1 MISMSNQTSDTPTLR
16 MCQTF
21 DAGGQVS
28 KTFYV
33 SGGAVMLLW
42 QEAFS
47 WISTLSHFSLL
58 SSCLSC
64 FWPAKLVQT
73 HWSLYRLNG
82 HLCVFSVDCAETYA
96 WFAEA
101 NALCGLNTAASAV
114 LILAQCTWVYHLLT
128 SARSLCL
135 TCSHLSILWTPL
147 FISLFL
153 LSSLFPPFFVL
164 FSSHLCT

>member
-1 MISMSNQTSDTPTLR
+1 MSDTPTLR

-47 WISTLSHFSLL
+47 WISTLSHFLLL

-64 FWPAKLVQT
+64 FWPAKLIQT

-82 HLCVFSVDCAETYA
+82 HLCFFSVDCAETYA
-96 WFAEA
+96 WFAGA
-101 NALCGLNTAASAV
+101 NALCGLNTAASADSSLHSV
-114 LILAQCTWVYHLLT
+114 RGSTTSSPLL
-128 SARSLCL
+128 ARSAL
-135 TCSHLSILWTPL
+135 HVA
-147 FISLFL
+147 ISLSCEPHCSLVCFFCL
-153 LSSLFPPFFVL
+153 LSFPPFL
-164 FSSHLCT
+164 SSFLPICVPRQPIE